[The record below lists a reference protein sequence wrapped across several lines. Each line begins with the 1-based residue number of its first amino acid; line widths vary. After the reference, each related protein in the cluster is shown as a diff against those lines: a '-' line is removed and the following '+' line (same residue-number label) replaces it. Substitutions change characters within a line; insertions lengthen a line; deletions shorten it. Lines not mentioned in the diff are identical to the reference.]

1 MVSLYKENFYK
12 LMSFKLWKI
21 KNLSK
26 FLFLFYLISV
36 NNSFALDKST
46 SSKTEFYK
54 LEQKNK
60 NDSNNLKSLYILGP
74 GDSLDINFNGIEIYS
89 GIYPINA
96 DGYLAI
102 PEIGLFYAADYT
114 IQELK
119 EALYEKYSEFITNPS
134 IDININS
141 YRPITVYISGEV
153 RSPGIYTFKGNK
165 ASVPLANEVGLLEI
179 KNEKI
184 NSLNIKLYD
193 ALKLAKGVNNY
204 ADISNI
210 QIIRNNSKSQGG
222 GKIKTNI
229 NFLSIITKGDLTQN
243 IRLFDGDYIVI
254 PRSENQIKEQILAL
268 NNINLNPD
276 KIKVFVTGNVPTPG
290 EFNLKKGTSLIQAIA
305 STGGKKL
312 MSGNVEFL
320 RFNDDGST
328 QNYKFRFNKNALV
341 NTKKNPILMDG
352 DVINV
357 RRTILGRTTEI
368 LKEVSN
374 PILSGYGLYN
384 IFN

>member
-1 MVSLYKENFYK
+1 MEDKKSI
-12 LMSFKLWKI
+12 KI
-21 KNLSK
+21 
-26 FLFLFYLISV
+26 LFLFYLISV

-114 IQELK
+114 VQELK
-119 EALYEKYSEFITNPS
+119 EALNEKYSEFITNPS

-165 ASVPLANEVGLLEI
+165 LSVPLANEVGLLEI

-222 GKIKTNI
+222 GKIK
-229 NFLSIITKGDLTQN
+229 
-243 IRLFDGDYIVI
+243 R
-254 PRSENQIKEQILAL
+254 ILIFYL
-268 NNINLNPD
+268 L
-276 KIKVFVTGNVPTPG
+276 
-290 EFNLKKGTSLIQAIA
+290 L
-305 STGGKKL
+305 
-312 MSGNVEFL
+312 
-320 RFNDDGST
+320 
-328 QNYKFRFNKNALV
+328 
-341 NTKKNPILMDG
+341 
-352 DVINV
+352 
-357 RRTILGRTTEI
+357 
-368 LKEVSN
+368 LKET
-374 PILSGYGLYN
+374 
-384 IFN
+384 